1 MALLPYSFETSVRAI
16 LLTVESPASQTWLL
30 LAHAPRTQAMLLVA
44 SNSSHANNDCRLLCP
59 ANNDRM
65 AMAARSMA

>member
-30 LAHAPRTQAMLLVA
+30 LAHAPRTQAMLLA
-44 SNSSHANNDCRLLCP
+44 SNSSHANNDRRLLCP

-65 AMAARSMA
+65 AMAARSMC